1 MARTKIR
8 CEVIWKSIHERPAW
22 EHAPADV
29 PNPHRLHIT
38 PPSALSILY
47 TKLRVDV
54 SFSTRR
60 KPDSQDLLGKHVRR
74 STHMSRPF
82 WTPPA
87 MLCFSQ
93 ILVAGQGRGPQL
105 FDLPRADKTF
115 SSFYLSDPQLHSG
128 ARVATRIGTLLGSR
142 TTEGHGTFT

>member
-1 MARTKIR
+1 MARTKIK

-22 EHAPADV
+22 EHALADV

-38 PPSALSILY
+38 LPSAMSILY

-105 FDLPRADKTF
+105 FISLEPTKPF
-115 SSFYLSDPQLHSG
+115 HPLCSSDPQLHSG
-128 ARVATRIGTLLGSR
+128 ARVATRI
-142 TTEGHGTFT
+142 